1 MKSKYDKIFAKVKK
15 NKEEKEK
22 KFLES
27 VTKAVQPLTEH
38 EERIRKKIFNKITPE
53 LIIIKEKLHE
63 ISKHIKVHIFDDLIS
78 LLAGGFLMSIDFNI
92 KILREKEF
100 SVISNDIEEDLG
112 TKPTHISLRIEVGS
126 YDSKGKINEND
137 LKLVMTASSE
147 GKGEFEMFRQPF
159 FQGKNNNCLKSCFE
173 KLIETLMRDD
183 WIIVEV

>member
-15 NKEEKEK
+15 NKEQKKK

-27 VTKAVQPLTEH
+27 VIKVVRPQTEH

-63 ISKHIKVHIFDDLIS
+63 ISKHIEVRIFEGLTS

-100 SVISNDIEEDLG
+100 LVISNDIEEDLG
-112 TKPTHISLRIEVGS
+112 TKPIHISLKIEVGS

-137 LKLVMTASSE
+137 LKLVMTTSSE
-147 GKGEFEMFRQPF
+147 GKGQYEMFKQQF
-159 FQGKNNNCLKSCFE
+159 FQGNNNNCLKSCFE
-173 KLIETLMRDD
+173 RLIETLMRDD

>member
-27 VTKAVQPLTEH
+27 VIKVVRPQTEH
-38 EERIRKKIFNKITPE
+38 EERIRKKIFNKIFPE

-63 ISKHIKVHIFDDLIS
+63 ISKHIEVRIFEGLTS

-100 SVISNDIEEDLG
+100 LVISNDIEEDLG
-112 TKPTHISLRIEVGS
+112 TKPIHISLKIEVGS

-137 LKLVMTASSE
+137 LKLVMTTSSG
-147 GKGEFEMFRQPF
+147 GKGQYEMFRQQF
-159 FQGKNNNCLKSCFE
+159 FQGNNKNCLKSCFE
-173 KLIETLMRDD
+173 RLIETLMRDD